1 MKIKKKLAPIFLAIS
16 LLLVSACA
24 QLPVNNNTNPSYA
37 YRDTGKSS
45 LEKKASAWLKK
56 SHDKSAMFLLDEGTG
71 AFLARM
77 ALLIE
82 AERSIDVQ
90 YYIWRADLTGKL
102 FYGEMIKA
110 ADRGVRVRV
119 LLDDISITSE
129 NEAMLYAMDKHK
141 NIEVRLF
148 NPFASRGFR
157 LADYLTDA
165 SRINRR
171 MHNKSFTVDGQYTVV
186 GGRNIGNEYF
196 SADEESNFR
205 DLDVLSVGKIVRDV
219 EKQFDAYWNSKI
231 VYPIKLFTHNQ
242 STTKDL
248 EKLTKELS
256 EFGKAQEGSKYD
268 LDIQDSELYKYF
280 ENELQIKNYKKLF
293 SKLFS
298 GDVLVLYD
306 DPEKGLG
313 KSKKEVVFLKS
324 LLKPH
329 LDKVTNR
336 FEMISPY
343 FVPGSR
349 GTKYLSSLVK
359 QGIKVRVITNSLSS
373 TDGIMAQS
381 GYARQRLNLLKG
393 GIELYELKAEE
404 KTRASRSLR
413 RGGKAKSGLH
423 AKTYI
428 FDRKEIFIGSF
439 NFDPRSAYINTEV
452 GILYQIPEMARLIG
466 SAVFDDDL
474 KEFTYRLELVTV
486 DEIDDEGIESR
497 VEKIYWVETINGK
510 EIRYDVDPK
519 TSAWRRFNE
528 DIYSILPIESQL

>member
-1 MKIKKKLAPIFLAIS
+1 MRFIKKLAPLSLAIS
-16 LLLVSACA
+16 LVFLSACA

-37 YRDTGKSS
+37 YMDAGKSS

-56 SHDKSAMFLLDEGTG
+56 SRDKSAMFLLDEGTD
-71 AFLARM
+71 AFLARLV
-77 ALLIE
+77 LLAE

-90 YYIWRADLTGKL
+90 YYIWRADLVGKL
-102 FYGEMIKA
+102 LYGEMIKA
-110 ADRGVRVRV
+110 ADRGVRVRI
-119 LLDDISITSE
+119 LLDDISITSK

-141 NIEVRLF
+141 NIEVRLY

-165 SRINRR
+165 FRVNRR

-186 GGRNIGNEYF
+186 GGRNVGNEYF
-196 SADEESNFR
+196 SANTESNFK
-205 DLDVLSVGKIVRDV
+205 DLDVVSVGQVVIDV
-219 EKQFDAYWNSKI
+219 EKQFDTYWNSKL
-231 VYPIKLFTHNQ
+231 VYQVNLFEHNQ

-256 EFGKAQEGSKYD
+256 EFGQGQKGSKYD

-280 ENELQIKNYKKLF
+280 EDKLQDKNYKKLF

-313 KSKKEVVFLKS
+313 KTKKEVVFLKS

-349 GTKYLSSLVK
+349 GTEYLSSLVK
-359 QGIKVRVITNSLSS
+359 RGIKVRVVTNSLSS

-452 GILYQIPEMARLIG
+452 GILYQIPEMAQLIG
-466 SAVFDDDL
+466 SVVFDDDL
-474 KEFTYRLELVTV
+474 KEYTYRLELVYVDAV
-486 DEIDDEGIESR
+486 DEADIEYKQ
-497 VEKIYWVETINGK
+497 EKIYWIETINGK
-510 EIRYDVDPK
+510 EIRYDMDPK

-528 DIYSILPIESQL
+528 ALYSILPIESQL

>member
-1 MKIKKKLAPIFLAIS
+1 MKIIKKSAPLFLAIS
-16 LLLVSACA
+16 ILLVSACA
-24 QLPVNNNTNPSYA
+24 QLPVNNNTYPSYA
-37 YRDTGKSS
+37 YSDTSKSS
-45 LEKKASAWLKK
+45 LGKKSSAWLKK
-56 SHDKSAMFLLDEGTG
+56 SADKSAMFLLNEGTE
-71 AFLARM
+71 AFFARLLLLA
-77 ALLIE
+77 E
-82 AERSIDVQ
+82 AEKSIDVQ

-102 FYGEMIKA
+102 LYGEMIKT

-119 LLDDISITSE
+119 LMDDINVTSE
-129 NEAMLYAMDKHK
+129 IEAMLYAMDKHK
-141 NIEVRLF
+141 NIEVRLY

-157 LADYLTDA
+157 LADYLTDTF
-165 SRINRR
+165 RINRR

-196 SADEESNFR
+196 SADKESNFK
-205 DLDVLSVGKIVRDV
+205 DLDVISVGQIVNDV
-219 EKQFDAYWNSKI
+219 GKQFDTYWNSKV
-231 VYPIKLFTHNQ
+231 VYSVKLFVHNK
-242 STTKDL
+242 STQADL
-248 EKLTKELS
+248 EKLKIELS
-256 EFGKAQEGSKYD
+256 EFWKKQKGSKYD
-268 LDIQDSELYKYF
+268 LDIQDSELYRYF
-280 ENELQIKNYKKLF
+280 ENKSQNKNYKKLF

-306 DPEKGLG
+306 DPEKSLG
-313 KSKKEVVFLKS
+313 KSDKEIVFLKS

-329 LDKVTNR
+329 LDKVKNR

-349 GTKYLSSLVK
+349 GTEYLTSLVK
-359 QGIKVRVITNSLSS
+359 RGIKVRVVTNSLSS

-439 NFDPRSAYINTEV
+439 NFDPRSANINAEV
-452 GILYQIPEMARLIG
+452 GILYQIPEMAQLIG
-466 SAVFDDDL
+466 SAVFDNDL

-486 DEIDDEGIESR
+486 DAIDEADIEYKIGRASCRER
-497 VEKIYWVETINGK
+497 V
-510 EIRYDVDPK
+510 
-519 TSAWRRFNE
+519 
-528 DIYSILPIESQL
+528 